1 MDKRLPSFSCTY
13 LLDVFFWGGFCSS
26 VLTATFGLLF
36 CQTLPILLQGRTL
49 EDMEDKLA
57 IERLHKKWPGKHVSR
72 AREYSVWI
80 PTAWQSNVINANVLA
95 YPANFSGLQ
104 GSLILTI
111 PAQII
116 VLGLHRKPVPRRR
129 RIDVIHS
136 EICKVWVLRT
146 LVVNDPN
153 FVMFHHFK
161 HDDALVQ
168 QVVASS
174 FLLQNTWRYR
184 MLKAGQG
191 NAFRGK
197 NEVTHHS

>member
-1 MDKRLPSFSCTY
+1 MFGY
-13 LLDVFFWGGFCSS
+13 L
-26 VLTATFGLLF
+26 
-36 CQTLPILLQGRTL
+36 R
-49 EDMEDKLA
+49 
-57 IERLHKKWPGKHVSR
+57 HGK
-72 AREYSVWI
+72 
-80 PTAWQSNVINANVLA
+80 VINANVLA

-153 FVMFHHFK
+153 FVIFHHFK
-161 HDDALVQ
+161 HDDTLVQ

-191 NAFRGK
+191 NASRGK
-197 NEVTHHS
+197 NEVTHHSWRAMCKL